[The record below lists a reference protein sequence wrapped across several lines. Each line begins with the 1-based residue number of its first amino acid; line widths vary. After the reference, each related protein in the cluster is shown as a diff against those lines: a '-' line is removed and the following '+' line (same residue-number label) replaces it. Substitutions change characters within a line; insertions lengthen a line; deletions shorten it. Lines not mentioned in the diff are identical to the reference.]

1 MTYLEEFLPQAPIGG
16 PPLPKALNVKWPG
29 STAGSLGFASAQ
41 PPINLKVRSRQRV
54 ADYLTPTL
62 AKVPGQM
69 TPSLGTATRN
79 AGARQER
86 VAYPVYVPW
95 IAPVGSGYH
104 VFY

>member
-1 MTYLEEFLPQAPIGG
+1 MTYLEEFLPQAPLGG
-16 PPLPKALNVKWPG
+16 PPLPKVLNIKWPG

-41 PPINLKVRSRQRV
+41 PVLNLKVLSRQRV

-62 AKVPGQM
+62 AKVPGRM

-86 VAYPVYVPW
+86 VAYPSYVPW
-95 IAPVGSGYH
+95 IAPVGSGYR
-104 VFY
+104 VLY